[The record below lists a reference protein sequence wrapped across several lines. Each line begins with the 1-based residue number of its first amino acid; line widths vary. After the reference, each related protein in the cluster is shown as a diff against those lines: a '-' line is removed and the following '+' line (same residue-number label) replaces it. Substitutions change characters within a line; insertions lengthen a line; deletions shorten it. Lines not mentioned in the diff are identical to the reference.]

1 MIKIKKDEA
10 IEFINYE
17 CDGKLEGIFKCLK
30 YDEKKKV
37 LYLIGRDVELD
48 INNEKELLN

>member
-17 CDGKLEGIFKCLK
+17 CDGRLEQIFKCLK
-30 YDEKKKV
+30 YDDKKKV
-37 LYLIGRDVELD
+37 LYLVGRDVDLN
-48 INNEKELLN
+48 INNEEELLN